1 MNQYIVRCCEVNLV
15 QLYEDVCILPDQDL
29 VQENANVDG
38 KSPLGKLAR
47 LSSEVSKELATT
59 YLLSKRSRQ
68 AIADNFLYVH
78 DADYYVTGSTT
89 CCQIPLGD
97 LLANGFHTGHGT
109 IRSPQD
115 IRSAMALASIILQAN
130 QNMQHGG
137 QAFPTFDADLAP
149 YVEKTYER
157 HVKRLKSLP
166 VDLSDSQIEAIAEQ
180 ETVTATYQACE
191 AFIHNANSM
200 HSRGGGQ
207 VPFVSI
213 NYGTDTSPWGRVFI
227 RELLQAT
234 ERGLG
239 NGETPIFPIQIFKVK
254 EGVNFNEGDPNVDLF
269 QLACRVTG
277 KRLFPN
283 FSFIDAPFNAA
294 YYDGTPASEVA
305 YMGCRTRVMGNRHGA
320 ETSIGRGN
328 LSFSTLNLVKIALVS
343 SDLKSFY
350 ETLDTYIDIAIEQ
363 LLERFEYQCK
373 RRADEFR
380 FLYAQHVWRGSETLA
395 PDDELRE
402 VLKQGTLSVGFIGLA
417 ETLRVLVG
425 ATHAESRD
433 AERLGLDIVARLAER
448 VKAAAERYDLNFSL
462 LATPAEGLSG
472 KFVIKDQQSFGMI
485 EGVTDRAFYTNSYHV
500 PVYQNVSIREKIRLE
515 APYHALCDAGHITYV
530 EVDGSLAHNPEAVE
544 SIVRLM
550 RQYNIGYGSINHP
563 VDRCGSCGLEGIIDE
578 ACPTCGEVEQIERIR
593 RITGYLVGTMDRW
606 NSAKREEEK
615 ARVKHDARPIRT

>member
-1 MNQYIVRCCEVNLV
+1 ML
-15 QLYEDVCILPDQDL
+15 QLYNDVCVLPDQDL
-29 VQENANVDG
+29 IQENANVDG

-47 LSSEVSKELATT
+47 LSSEVSKQLSTT
-59 YLLSKRSRQ
+59 YLLSERSRL
-68 AIADNFLYVH
+68 AIRDNYLYVH

-89 CCQIPLGD
+89 CCQIPLGE

-109 IRSPQD
+109 IRPPQD
-115 IRSAMALASIILQAN
+115 IRSALALASIILQAN

-137 QAFPTFDADLAP
+137 QAFPMFDVDLAP

-157 HVKRLKSLP
+157 QLERLNGLP
-166 VDLSDSQIEAIAEQ
+166 IELTVEQKQQIAEA
-180 ETVTATYQACE
+180 ETVSATYQACE

-213 NYGTDTSPWGRVFI
+213 NYGTDTSRWGRVFI
-227 RELLQAT
+227 RELLKAT

-254 EGVNFNEGDPNVDLF
+254 EGVNFNDGDPNVDLF
-269 QLACRVTG
+269 RHACRVTG

-283 FSFIDAPFNAA
+283 FSFVDAPFNLQ
-294 YYDGTPASEVA
+294 YYDGTHASEVA

-328 LSFSTLNLVKIALVS
+328 LSFSTLNLVKMALVS
-343 SDLKSFY
+343 SDIESFY
-350 ETLDTYIDIAIEQ
+350 KTLDGFVDIAIEQ
-363 LLERFEYQCK
+363 LLERFDYQCK
-373 RRADEFR
+373 RHADEFR
-380 FLYAQHVWRGSETLA
+380 FLYAQHVWRGSETLL
-395 PDDELRE
+395 PESELRD
-402 VLKQGTLSVGFIGLA
+402 VLKQGTLSLGFIGLA
-417 ETLRVLVG
+417 EALRVLVG
-425 ATHAESRD
+425 GTHVESRE
-433 AERLGLDIVARLAER
+433 AERLGLDIVTHLANR
-448 VKAAAERYDLNFSL
+448 MRQAADDHDLNFSL

-472 KFVIKDQQSFGMI
+472 KFVLNDQHDFGMI
-485 EGVTDRAFYTNSYHV
+485 AGVTDRAFYTNSFHV
-500 PVYQNVSIREKIRLE
+500 PVYQHVSIRDKVRIE

-550 RQYNIGYGSINHP
+550 RAHDVGYGSINHP

-578 ACPTCGEVEQIERIR
+578 SCPTCGERDQIERIR

-606 NSAKREEEK
+606 NSAKREEER
-615 ARVKHDARPIRT
+615 ARVKHHARPIRT

>member
-1 MNQYIVRCCEVNLV
+1 ML
-15 QLYEDVCILPDQDL
+15 QLYEDICVLPNQDL
-29 VQENANVDG
+29 IQENANVDG

-47 LSSEVSKELATT
+47 LSSEVSKQLSVS
-59 YLLSKRSRQ
+59 YLLSERTRK
-68 AIADNFLYVH
+68 AVEDNFLYIH

-89 CCQIPLGD
+89 CCQIPLGK

-109 IRSPQD
+109 IRPPQD

-137 QAFPTFDADLAP
+137 QAFPMFDVDLAP

-157 HVKRLKSLP
+157 QLARLNKLP
-166 VDLSDSQIEAIAEQ
+166 IDLSIDQIEHIAET
-180 ETVTATYQACE
+180 ETISVTYQACE

-213 NYGTDTSPWGRVFI
+213 NYGTDTSKWGRVFT
-227 RELLQAT
+227 RELLRAT

-254 EGVNFNEGDPNVDLF
+254 EGINFNDEDPNLDLF
-269 QLACRVTG
+269 REACRVTG

-283 FSFIDAPFNAA
+283 FSFVDAPFNRQ
-294 YYDGTPASEVA
+294 YYDGTHESEVA
-305 YMGCRTRVMGNRHGA
+305 YMGCRTRVMGNRHGK

-328 LSFSTLNLVKIALVS
+328 LSFSTLNLVKMALVS
-343 SDLKSFY
+343 QDIDDFFKILNG
-350 ETLDTYIDIAIEQ
+350 YIEMAVAQ

-380 FLYAQHVWRGSETLA
+380 FLYAQHVWRGSEGMSANAGLN
-395 PDDELRE
+395 E

-417 ETLRVLVG
+417 ETLKVLVG
-425 ATHAESRD
+425 STHANSKK
-433 AERLGLDIVARLAER
+433 AERLGLKIVSHLSNRMKE
-448 VKAAAERYDLNFSL
+448 AAEVHHLNFSL

-472 KFVIKDQQSFGMI
+472 KFVKKDRQTFGMI

-500 PVYQNVSIREKIRLE
+500 PVYESVTIKEKIRIE

-530 EVDGSLAHNPEAVE
+530 EVDGSLAHNPQAVE
-544 SIVRLM
+544 TIVRLM
-550 RQYNIGYGSINHP
+550 RKENIGYGSINHP
-563 VDRCGSCGLEGIIDE
+563 VDRCRSCGFEGIIDKE
-578 ACPTCGEVEQIERIR
+578 CHVCGEQDNIERIR

-606 NSAKREEEK
+606 NSAKREEER
-615 ARVKHDARPIRT
+615 ARVKHHACPIHS

>member
-1 MNQYIVRCCEVNLV
+1 ML
-15 QLYEDVCILPDQDL
+15 QLYKDVCVLPDQDL

-47 LSSEVSKELATT
+47 LSSEVSKQLSTT
-59 YLLSKRSRQ
+59 YLLSERSRQ
-68 AIADNFLYVH
+68 AVEDNFLYIH

-109 IRSPQD
+109 IRPPQD

-137 QAFPTFDADLAP
+137 QAFAKFDVDLAP

-157 HVKRLKSLP
+157 QLERLKKLP
-166 VDLSDSQIEAIAEQ
+166 VEWTTEQLLETAESETIA
-180 ETVTATYQACE
+180 ATYQACE

-207 VPFVSI
+207 VPFISI
-213 NYGTDTSPWGRVFI
+213 NYGTDTSRWGRIFI
-227 RELLQAT
+227 RELLRAT

-254 EGVNFNEGDPNVDLF
+254 EGVNFHEDDPNVDLF
-269 QLACRVTG
+269 RLACRVTG

-283 FSFIDAPFNAA
+283 FSFVDAPFNLQ
-294 YYDGTPASEVA
+294 YYDGTHDSEVA

-328 LSFSTLNLVKIALVS
+328 LSFSTLNLVKMALVS
-343 SDLKSFY
+343 SDIHTFY
-350 ETLDTYIDIAIEQ
+350 ETLDTYVDVAIDQ
-363 LLERFEYQCK
+363 LLERFHYQAK
-373 RRADEFR
+373 RHANEFR
-380 FLYAQHVWRGSETLA
+380 FLYTQHVWRGSELLH
-395 PDDELRE
+395 PEDDLRE

-417 ETLRVLVG
+417 EALRVLTG
-425 ATHAESRD
+425 STHAESQE
-433 AERLGLDIVARLAER
+433 AQRLGLDIVTHLHDRMNQASEQH
-448 VKAAAERYDLNFSL
+448 DLNFSL

-472 KFVIKDQQSFGMI
+472 KFVTRDQEMFGMI
-485 EGVTDRAFYTNSYHV
+485 EGVTDRAFYTNSFHV
-500 PVYQNVSIREKIRLE
+500 PVYQSVSIRDKIRLE

-544 SIVRLM
+544 AIVRLM
-550 RQYNIGYGSINHP
+550 RSENVGYGSINHP
-563 VDRCGSCGLEGIIDE
+563 VDRCGNCGLEGIIDE
-578 ACPTCGEVEQIERIR
+578 ACPTCGEHERIERIR

-606 NSAKREEEK
+606 NSAKREEER
-615 ARVKHDARPIRT
+615 ARVKHHARPIRT